1 MRFNPIFSADITADI
16 QQSELALQTALQQV
30 STGLRV
36 NLPSDDPA
44 ATSAL
49 AQSLTQSANA
59 VQYTANAGSALSQ
72 AQSADAAISQT
83 VTLLNQAVT
92 LGTEGANG
100 TESTAD
106 RQGIATQVQGLLAAV
121 AAQANTTFSGVSLFG
136 GTVNGT
142 AAFTPNGSG
151 GYTYNGN
158 SGVNYVSV
166 GDTLK
171 VQTNVPGNQVFQQP
185 GSSALG
191 SLQQLATALSSGTS
205 AQIGAAT
212 TAVTSALNYVSQQH
226 AVYGNSINE
235 LTSQEDF
242 LAQEQVT
249 LTSQQKSLVG
259 IDTATAAENLAQAET
274 QNSAT
279 LEAAARVL
287 PNTTLL
293 TYLPVA

>member
-1 MRFNPIFSADITADI
+1 MRFNPIFSADITTDI

-44 ATSAL
+44 ASAAL

-171 VQTNVPGNQVFQQP
+171 VQTNVPGDQVFQQP

-191 SLQQLATALSSGTS
+191 SLEQLATALSSGTS